1 MSPTCCPPVLIGF
14 RNVFGSE
21 AMGTAPAPGRATHS
35 NFGSREAEF
44 AVSRTYMPAR
54 SQSAT
59 GLPSSSLLDTNL
71 RATWEDR
78 WKYEQIKLKKPRHC
92 GSIGSIRVNFLKKMA
107 AKDVAI
113 GAFNARLQ
121 QTMIRIKDPK
131 ISIPFYEKNFGFR
144 LIHW

>member
-1 MSPTCCPPVLIGF
+1 MQTDLHEGDVSRCPYQSSLHAPSLKVVLVSVRSRIEITCTKMSPTCCPPVLIGF

-44 AVSRTYMPAR
+44 AVSRTYMPAH

-71 RATWEDR
+71 RGHVEDR
-78 WKYEQIKLKKPRHC
+78 WKYE
-92 GSIGSIRVNFLKKMA
+92 
-107 AKDVAI
+107 AK
-113 GAFNARLQ
+113 
-121 QTMIRIKDPK
+121 
-131 ISIPFYEKNFGFR
+131 
-144 LIHW
+144 